1 LQIVESEP
9 NGLPSWNDNVNI
21 QIFPTIV
28 ENKMRIQILNTGL
41 YSLDGK
47 KEHTQKIELLINNAI
62 NINLP
67 SISEGMYL
75 LKITNNFGE
84 NIYRNK
90 IIKK

>member
-75 LKITNNFGE
+75 LKIINNFGE